1 MAGEVVPLAPA
12 TAAAQRHRMQ
22 AFVAPA
28 GLGRSSHPL
37 VAAGC
42 FLSPPP
48 LPAGRWRRRP
58 AAGASAP
65 TRVPPPPPPPPAALL
80 GFRGWGGPP
89 PDEGTPDSEP
99 RDPPRWQPA
108 GRDDH
113 PSERGAAAHREG
125 PPVGGNT
132 QQPTGEPHDAAVVG
146 LVGSQ
151 PVSSPDTEDILPS
164 DAVDDGDGTSDS
176 GGGGGGGGPW
186 ALLGGIQS
194 TVGWVW
200 TAAVPLLQRTFVV
213 TSPTSAAGSVVA
225 GVAADG
231 ASSSSVVTRGRRAD
245 AASLDGSDSAAATAT
260 AAQAAANAAD
270 EGVYFDDDGVAAR
283 LAVKRASSGRDASWR
298 RGPPPV
304 DAAAA
309 GRRMASL
316 PNQGATGQPPDVAA
330 VAVAAPPP
338 PPGVANPTVAPQA
351 ASASLT
357 PPAPASSSPPG
368 GVRVGPFAF
377 FRGKKKAVDPPP
389 SLETFPAFSA
399 AHWVSPP
406 PDAFA
411 VLSPSATYAAV
422 DAALSR
428 RRPSGAALATVIPYD
443 AQRRLFRELATLPV
457 PPTRG
462 LSSAATSAAAAAAA
476 GGMMTRGGAGSGDA
490 DAFNRLREAEE
501 AEQLREEEA
510 TGGGLLGLP
519 GRLVGGAWSAVAS
532 LWAGGGADAVA
543 AEVPG
548 GGAAAAAAAP
558 AAARQ
563 PTGDA
568 KQRSGGAKRKGSQE
582 EPMAAYAAAMTRESG
597 LFDDSELP
605 SSAAAAAF
613 AAAAAM
619 ASSPSSAFA
628 SAPATE
634 SAGLAAAVA
643 VGRAVKSRADAQV
656 FVESLGVAALV
667 RAASHLPRGSQR
679 AAAITALANLVIEL
693 PSARISVL
701 EAEAG
706 AIRGLLRRVV
716 VNSGVVRPPAGTEAL
731 VSGAHLLGTLS
742 LGRSAA
748 ERSWRTAFARDAEV
762 VRALKRFAGG
772 TSSESEESVARAA
785 RRALGALGVNVWR
798 PRVAGQRGL
807 RILSIDGGGTRA
819 VMTFEMLKHLKQ
831 LTGCEIHELF
841 DVIGGTSTGAIV
853 AASIGLAHRP
863 VEDVETLYRDM
874 IGKIFAKKPVNGP
887 KMLIT
892 RAYYDT
898 GVLEETLKREC
909 GCGVF
914 IDSAA
919 EADMNKV
926 FVVSSLVSR
935 SPNQLHVFRNYTYPE
950 GSKSRYE
957 GTVEA
962 QLWEA
967 LRASSAAPT
976 FFSEIRIDGDIHAD
990 GAIVANNPT
999 AVALHEAKN
1008 MYPGVPIELLVSMG
1022 NGTTPEDAGAEVAAA
1037 AAAADEV
1044 VGGGGGG
1051 KAAAEAAAA
1060 ALKTVRRK
1068 ESLGWND
1075 MIGSIVASA
1084 TATETVHHALTDVLP
1099 SESYHRFNPE
1109 TAATSID
1116 ETRASVLAQWVED
1129 SAAYIDRERG
1139 RFEAVADILRPTA
1152 RVSLLQRARDALA
1165 AELAY
1170 IRVTAREGGAGGGA
1184 GAGGWDAGGAAA
1196 VGFVL
1201 PKGSRGGARKGGRG
1215 GGSLWGLFQGRSRGR
1230 GEEEGGER
1238 LRRDDQSAF

>member
-1 MAGEVVPLAPA
+1 
-12 TAAAQRHRMQ
+12 
-22 AFVAPA
+22 
-28 GLGRSSHPL
+28 
-37 VAAGC
+37 
-42 FLSPPP
+42 
-48 LPAGRWRRRP
+48 
-58 AAGASAP
+58 
-65 TRVPPPPPPPPAALL
+65 
-80 GFRGWGGPP
+80 
-89 PDEGTPDSEP
+89 
-99 RDPPRWQPA
+99 
-108 GRDDH
+108 
-113 PSERGAAAHREG
+113 
-125 PPVGGNT
+125 
-132 QQPTGEPHDAAVVG
+132 
-146 LVGSQ
+146 
-151 PVSSPDTEDILPS
+151 
-164 DAVDDGDGTSDS
+164 
-176 GGGGGGGGPW
+176 
-186 ALLGGIQS
+186 
-194 TVGWVW
+194 
-200 TAAVPLLQRTFVV
+200 
-213 TSPTSAAGSVVA
+213 
-225 GVAADG
+225 
-231 ASSSSVVTRGRRAD
+231 
-245 AASLDGSDSAAATAT
+245 
-260 AAQAAANAAD
+260 
-270 EGVYFDDDGVAAR
+270 
-283 LAVKRASSGRDASWR
+283 
-298 RGPPPV
+298 
-304 DAAAA
+304 
-309 GRRMASL
+309 
-316 PNQGATGQPPDVAA
+316 
-330 VAVAAPPP
+330 
-338 PPGVANPTVAPQA
+338 
-351 ASASLT
+351 
-357 PPAPASSSPPG
+357 
-368 GVRVGPFAF
+368 
-377 FRGKKKAVDPPP
+377 
-389 SLETFPAFSA
+389 
-399 AHWVSPP
+399 
-406 PDAFA
+406 
-411 VLSPSATYAAV
+411 
-422 DAALSR
+422 
-428 RRPSGAALATVIPYD
+428 
-443 AQRRLFRELATLPV
+443 
-457 PPTRG
+457 
-462 LSSAATSAAAAAAA
+462 
-476 GGMMTRGGAGSGDA
+476 
-490 DAFNRLREAEE
+490 
-501 AEQLREEEA
+501 
-510 TGGGLLGLP
+510 
-519 GRLVGGAWSAVAS
+519 
-532 LWAGGGADAVA
+532 
-543 AEVPG
+543 
-548 GGAAAAAAAP
+548 
-558 AAARQ
+558 
-563 PTGDA
+563 
-568 KQRSGGAKRKGSQE
+568 
-582 EPMAAYAAAMTRESG
+582 MTRESG

-693 PSARISVL
+693 PSARVSVL

-1051 KAAAEAAAA
+1051 
-1060 ALKTVRRK
+1060 
-1068 ESLGWND
+1068 
-1075 MIGSIVASA
+1075 
-1084 TATETVHHALTDVLP
+1084 
-1099 SESYHRFNPE
+1099 
-1109 TAATSID
+1109 
-1116 ETRASVLAQWVED
+1116 
-1129 SAAYIDRERG
+1129 
-1139 RFEAVADILRPTA
+1139 
-1152 RVSLLQRARDALA
+1152 
-1165 AELAY
+1165 
-1170 IRVTAREGGAGGGA
+1170 
-1184 GAGGWDAGGAAA
+1184 
-1196 VGFVL
+1196 
-1201 PKGSRGGARKGGRG
+1201 
-1215 GGSLWGLFQGRSRGR
+1215 
-1230 GEEEGGER
+1230 
-1238 LRRDDQSAF
+1238 

>member
-12 TAAAQRHRMQ
+12 TAAAQRHRMP

-28 GLGRSSHPL
+28 GLGRSNHPL
-37 VAAGC
+37 VAVGC

-65 TRVPPPPPPPPAALL
+65 TRVPLPPPPPPAALL

-99 RDPPRWQPA
+99 RDPPRWQPN
-108 GRDDH
+108 GRDGH

-132 QQPTGEPHDAAVVG
+132 QQPTSEPHDAAVVG

-151 PVSSPDTEDILPS
+151 PVSSPDTEDVLPS
-164 DAVDDGDGTSDS
+164 DAGDDGDGASDS

-231 ASSSSVVTRGRRAD
+231 ASSSSVATRGRRAD
-245 AASLDGSDSAAATAT
+245 ATSLDGSDSAAATAT

-283 LAVKRASSGRDASWR
+283 LAVKRASSGRDASWG

-330 VAVAAPPP
+330 VTAAAPPP
-338 PPGVANPTVAPQA
+338 PPGVASPTVAPQA

-389 SLETFPAFSA
+389 SLETSPAFSA
-399 AHWVSPP
+399 AHWVSPS

-411 VLSPSATYAAV
+411 VLSPSAT
-422 DAALSR
+422 
-428 RRPSGAALATVIPYD
+428 
-443 AQRRLFRELATLPV
+443 
-457 PPTRG
+457 
-462 LSSAATSAAAAAAA
+462 
-476 GGMMTRGGAGSGDA
+476 GDA

-558 AAARQ
+558 TAARQ
-563 PTGDA
+563 PAGDA
-568 KQRSGGAKRKGSQE
+568 KQRSGDAKRKGSQE

-693 PSARISVL
+693 PSARVSVL

-1008 MYPGVPIELLVSMG
+1008 MYPG
-1022 NGTTPEDAGAEVAAA
+1022 
-1037 AAAADEV
+1037 
-1044 VGGGGGG
+1044 
-1051 KAAAEAAAA
+1051 
-1060 ALKTVRRK
+1060 TVRRK

-1170 IRVTAREGGAGGGA
+1170 IRMISAPFDGRHRHTGGAGVLALERAA
-1184 GAGGWDAGGAAA
+1184 GM
-1196 VGFVL
+1196 
-1201 PKGSRGGARKGGRG
+1201 
-1215 GGSLWGLFQGRSRGR
+1215 
-1230 GEEEGGER
+1230 
-1238 LRRDDQSAF
+1238 